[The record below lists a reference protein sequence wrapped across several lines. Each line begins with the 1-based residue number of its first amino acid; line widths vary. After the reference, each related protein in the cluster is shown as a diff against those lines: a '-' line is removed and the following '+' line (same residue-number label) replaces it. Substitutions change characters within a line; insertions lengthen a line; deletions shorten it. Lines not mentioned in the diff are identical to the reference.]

1 MKRAPDTRS
10 LFAAARADG
19 PSSTSRASMWREVE
33 MGLALVPPAAASGT
47 RLADAAR
54 ASVPSAPPAP
64 PPPIASGTAV
74 LKAGVIG
81 GGIGSGV
88 TVVAVLAALHG
99 PSPTLSA
106 DVGVGV
112 EPVRA
117 ASVDDAHEWRAP
129 SVLAPIAVAPAEP
142 SLERAAPSTTSE
154 GESTEDMLA
163 REVSL
168 VMGARAAL
176 VAGDPLR
183 ALSLA
188 SRARSLHGQ
197 LGHEAL
203 TLELR
208 ALRALGR
215 EEEADRV
222 EIELRVRGAGDGP
235 SR

>member
-1 MKRAPDTRS
+1 VKRAPDTRS

-47 RLADAAR
+47 RLAEAAR

-106 DVGVGV
+106 DVGV

-129 SVLAPIAVAPAEP
+129 SVLAPIAAAPAEP
-142 SLERAAPSTTSE
+142 SLERAAPAPASE
-154 GESTEDMLA
+154 GESMEDMLA

-188 SRARSLHGQ
+188 SRAGALHGQ
-197 LGHEAL
+197 LGHEAR

-208 ALRALGR
+208 SLRALGR